1 MTRRDDGRAVT
12 DYPEEVQEGAQIV
25 GIEGQGSVVYWDPV
39 REVLLDGEVNPE
51 GDFSRLQVREELGL
65 NESLVDRI
73 REIEHSVGWQ
83 DLSAFAE
90 DLLDGETDGEGGSES
105 QE

>member
-25 GIEGQGSVVYWDPV
+25 GIEGKGSVVYWDPV
-39 REVLLDGEVNPE
+39 REVMLDGEVSPE

-65 NESLVDRI
+65 NESLADRI
-73 REIEHSVGWQ
+73 REIEASIGWQ
-83 DLSAFAE
+83 ELSEFAR
-90 DLLDGETDGEGGSES
+90 DLLREEGSGEEAE
-105 QE
+105 E